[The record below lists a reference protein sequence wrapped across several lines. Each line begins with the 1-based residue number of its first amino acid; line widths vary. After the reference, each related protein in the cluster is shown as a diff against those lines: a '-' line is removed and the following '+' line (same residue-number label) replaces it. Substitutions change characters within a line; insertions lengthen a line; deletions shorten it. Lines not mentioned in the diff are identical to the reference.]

1 MTDKLAPTTISRLLH
16 FVSRQPLSLSRWAA
30 RVLAAFLN
38 VFQLSKTS
46 QVIRLNLNIALPH
59 LDTTQ
64 REQLARQAIR
74 NELTSYFEFFNI
86 WGAENHKNI
95 SRIHQVHG
103 EQLLHEALAAQK
115 GVVLIVPHFG
125 TWELM
130 NAWVNLHT
138 APVIMY
144 KPSKNPDV
152 NRFMLEARQRLNAT
166 LVPTDETGVRALFK
180 HLKQGGFAAILPD
193 HVPKESGGI
202 YSPFFGQNALS
213 STLLSKLAAKTQCS
227 VIGLSCLRRE
237 DLSGFELHVQTLSAE
252 INAKDLQLSV
262 DTLNKE
268 MERMIHVAPEQ
279 YLWSYKRFRNL
290 EGTPSNLYK

>member
-1 MTDKLAPTTISRLLH
+1 MYSLLKNFSKLPLRLIQVTARSVGWLLYVSNSSARRVTEINLKSAYPELSESERDQLTKRSLKSQCMTYAESVK
-16 FVSRQPLSLSRWAA
+16 
-30 RVLAAFLN
+30 
-38 VFQLSKTS
+38 
-46 QVIRLNLNIALPH
+46 
-59 LDTTQ
+59 
-64 REQLARQAIR
+64 
-74 NELTSYFEFFNI
+74 I
-86 WGAENHKNI
+86 WGSAPEFALEQIKV
-95 SRIHQVHG
+95 VHG
-103 EQLLHEALAAQK
+103 EDIFLDALQNPNGTLA
-115 GVVLIVPHFG
+115 VVPHFG

-152 NRFMLEARQRLNAT
+152 DRFMLEARQRLNAT

-268 MERMIHVAPEQ
+268 MERMINVAPEQ
-279 YLWSYKRFRNL
+279 YLWGYKRFRKV
-290 EGTPSNLYK
+290 EGANKIYL

>member
-1 MTDKLAPTTISRLLH
+1 MYSLLKNFSKLPLRLIQVTARSVGWLLY
-16 FVSRQPLSLSRWAA
+16 VSNSSARRVTEINLKSAYPELSESE
-30 RVLAAFLN
+30 
-38 VFQLSKTS
+38 
-46 QVIRLNLNIALPH
+46 
-59 LDTTQ
+59 
-64 REQLARQAIR
+64 REQLTRRSLKSQCMTYA
-74 NELTSYFEFFNI
+74 ESVKI
-86 WGAENHKNI
+86 WGSAPEFALEQIKV
-95 SRIHQVHG
+95 VHG
-103 EQLLHEALAAQK
+103 EDIFLDALQNPNGTLA
-115 GVVLIVPHFG
+115 VVPHFG

-152 NRFMLEARQRLNAT
+152 DRFMLEARQRLNAT

-268 MERMIHVAPEQ
+268 MERMINVAPEQ
-279 YLWSYKRFRNL
+279 YLWGYKRFRKV
-290 EGTPSNLYK
+290 EGANKIYL

>member
-1 MTDKLAPTTISRLLH
+1 MYSLLKNFSKLPLRLIQVTARSVGWLLYVSNSSARRVTEINLKSAYPELSESERDQLTKRSLKSQCMTYAESVK
-16 FVSRQPLSLSRWAA
+16 
-30 RVLAAFLN
+30 
-38 VFQLSKTS
+38 
-46 QVIRLNLNIALPH
+46 
-59 LDTTQ
+59 
-64 REQLARQAIR
+64 
-74 NELTSYFEFFNI
+74 I
-86 WGAENHKNI
+86 WGSAPEFALEQIKV
-95 SRIHQVHG
+95 VHG
-103 EQLLHEALAAQK
+103 EDIFLDALQNPNGTLA
-115 GVVLIVPHFG
+115 VVPHFG

-152 NRFMLEARQRLNAT
+152 DRFMLEARQRLNAT

-237 DLSGFELHVQTLSAE
+237 DLNGFELHVQTLSAE

-268 MERMIHVAPEQ
+268 MERMINVAPEQ
-279 YLWSYKRFRNL
+279 YLWGYKRFRKVENDK
-290 EGTPSNLYK
+290 NLYDS

>member
-1 MTDKLAPTTISRLLH
+1 MYSLLKNFSRLPLRLIQVTARSVGWLLY
-16 FVSRQPLSLSRWAA
+16 VSNSSARRVTEINLKSAYPELSESERD
-30 RVLAAFLN
+30 
-38 VFQLSKTS
+38 QLTKRSLKS
-46 QVIRLNLNIALPH
+46 QCMTYAESVK
-59 LDTTQ
+59 
-64 REQLARQAIR
+64 
-74 NELTSYFEFFNI
+74 I
-86 WGAENHKNI
+86 WGSAPEFALEQIKA
-95 SRIHQVHG
+95 VHG
-103 EQLLHEALAAQK
+103 ESIFLAALQNPN
-115 GVVLIVPHFG
+115 GTLAVVPHFG

-152 NRFMLEARQRLNAT
+152 DRFMLEARQRLNAT
-166 LVPTDETGVRALFK
+166 LVPTDETGVRTLFK

-202 YSPFFGQNALS
+202 YSPFFGQNTLS

-268 MERMIHVAPEQ
+268 MERMINVAPEQ
-279 YLWSYKRFRNL
+279 YLWGYKRFRKIKENINFYIHRSL
-290 EGTPSNLYK
+290 

>member
-1 MTDKLAPTTISRLLH
+1 MYSLLKNFSRLPLRLIQVTARSVGWLLY
-16 FVSRQPLSLSRWAA
+16 VSNSSARRVTEINLKSAYPELSESERD
-30 RVLAAFLN
+30 
-38 VFQLSKTS
+38 QLTKRSLKS
-46 QVIRLNLNIALPH
+46 QCMTYAESVK
-59 LDTTQ
+59 
-64 REQLARQAIR
+64 
-74 NELTSYFEFFNI
+74 I
-86 WGAENHKNI
+86 WGSAPEFALEQIKA
-95 SRIHQVHG
+95 VHG
-103 EQLLHEALAAQK
+103 EDIFLDALQNPNGTLA
-115 GVVLIVPHFG
+115 VVPHFG

-152 NRFMLEARQRLNAT
+152 DRFMLEARQRLNAT

-268 MERMIHVAPEQ
+268 MERMINVAPEQ
-279 YLWSYKRFRNL
+279 YLWGYKRFRNI
-290 EGTPSNLYK
+290 EVSKNLYDLENQK

>member
-1 MTDKLAPTTISRLLH
+1 MYSLLKNFSRLPLRLIQVTARSVGWLLY
-16 FVSRQPLSLSRWAA
+16 VSNSSARRVTEINLKSAYPELSESE
-30 RVLAAFLN
+30 
-38 VFQLSKTS
+38 
-46 QVIRLNLNIALPH
+46 
-59 LDTTQ
+59 
-64 REQLARQAIR
+64 REQLTRRSLKSQCMTYA
-74 NELTSYFEFFNI
+74 ESVKI
-86 WGAENHKNI
+86 WGSAPEFALEQIKV
-95 SRIHQVHG
+95 VHG
-103 EQLLHEALAAQK
+103 EDIFLDALQNPNGTLA
-115 GVVLIVPHFG
+115 VVPHFG

-152 NRFMLEARQRLNAT
+152 DRFMLEARQRLNAT

-237 DLSGFELHVQTLSAE
+237 DLSGFELYVQTLSAE

-268 MERMIHVAPEQ
+268 MERMINVAPEQ
-279 YLWSYKRFRNL
+279 YLWGYKRFRKIK
-290 EGTPSNLYK
+290 EYRSLY

>member
-1 MTDKLAPTTISRLLH
+1 MYSLLKNFSKLPLRLIQVTARSVGWLLY
-16 FVSRQPLSLSRWAA
+16 VSNSSARRVTEINLKSAYPELSESE
-30 RVLAAFLN
+30 
-38 VFQLSKTS
+38 
-46 QVIRLNLNIALPH
+46 
-59 LDTTQ
+59 
-64 REQLARQAIR
+64 REQLTRRSLKSQCMTYA
-74 NELTSYFEFFNI
+74 ESVKI
-86 WGAENHKNI
+86 WGSAPEFALEQIKV
-95 SRIHQVHG
+95 VHG
-103 EQLLHEALAAQK
+103 EDIFLDALQNPNGTLA
-115 GVVLIVPHFG
+115 VVPHFG

-152 NRFMLEARQRLNAT
+152 DRFMLEARQRLNAT

-227 VIGLSCLRRE
+227 VIGLSCLRRD
-237 DLSGFELHVQTLSAE
+237 DLSGYDIYVTELSNDILS
-252 INAKDLQLSV
+252 KDLQLSV

-268 MERMIHVAPEQ
+268 MERMINVAPEQ
-279 YLWSYKRFRNL
+279 YLWGYKRFRKVYINI
-290 EGTPSNLYK
+290 SIYK

>member
-1 MTDKLAPTTISRLLH
+1 MYSLLKNFSKLPLRLIQVTARSVGWLLYVSNSSARRVTEINLKSAYPELSESERDQLTKRSLKSQCMTYAESVK
-16 FVSRQPLSLSRWAA
+16 
-30 RVLAAFLN
+30 
-38 VFQLSKTS
+38 
-46 QVIRLNLNIALPH
+46 
-59 LDTTQ
+59 
-64 REQLARQAIR
+64 
-74 NELTSYFEFFNI
+74 I
-86 WGAENHKNI
+86 WGSAPEFSLEQIKA
-95 SRIHQVHG
+95 VHG
-103 EQLLHEALAAQK
+103 EDIFLDALQNPNGTLA
-115 GVVLIVPHFG
+115 VVPHFG

-152 NRFMLEARQRLNAT
+152 DRFMLEARQRLNAT

-202 YSPFFGQNALS
+202 YSPFFGQNTLS

-268 MERMIHVAPEQ
+268 MERMINVAPEQ
-279 YLWSYKRFRNL
+279 YIWGYKRFRKV
-290 EGTPSNLYK
+290 EGANKIYL

>member
-1 MTDKLAPTTISRLLH
+1 MYSLLKNFSKLPLRLIQVTARSAGWLLYVSNSSARRVTEINLKSAYPELSESERDQLTKRSLKSQCMTYAESVK
-16 FVSRQPLSLSRWAA
+16 
-30 RVLAAFLN
+30 
-38 VFQLSKTS
+38 
-46 QVIRLNLNIALPH
+46 
-59 LDTTQ
+59 
-64 REQLARQAIR
+64 
-74 NELTSYFEFFNI
+74 I
-86 WGAENHKNI
+86 WGSASEFALEQIKV
-95 SRIHQVHG
+95 VHG
-103 EQLLHEALAAQK
+103 EDIFLDALQNPNGTLA
-115 GVVLIVPHFG
+115 VVPHFG

-152 NRFMLEARQRLNAT
+152 DRFMLEARQRLNAT

-268 MERMIHVAPEQ
+268 MERMINVAPEQ
-279 YLWSYKRFRNL
+279 YLWGYKRFRKL
-290 EGTPSNLYK
+290 EGLKSIYK

>member
-1 MTDKLAPTTISRLLH
+1 MYSLLKNFSKLPLRLIQVTARSVGWLLYVSNSSARRVTEINLKSAYPELSESERDQLTKRSLKSQCMTYAESVK
-16 FVSRQPLSLSRWAA
+16 
-30 RVLAAFLN
+30 
-38 VFQLSKTS
+38 
-46 QVIRLNLNIALPH
+46 
-59 LDTTQ
+59 
-64 REQLARQAIR
+64 
-74 NELTSYFEFFNI
+74 I
-86 WGAENHKNI
+86 WGSAPEFALEQIKA
-95 SRIHQVHG
+95 VHG
-103 EQLLHEALAAQK
+103 EDIFLDALQNPNGTLA
-115 GVVLIVPHFG
+115 VVPHFG

-152 NRFMLEARQRLNAT
+152 DRFMLEARQRLNAT

-237 DLSGFELHVQTLSAE
+237 DLSGFELYVQTLSAE

-268 MERMIHVAPEQ
+268 MERMINAAPEQ
-279 YLWSYKRFRNL
+279 YLWGYKRFRNI
-290 EGTPSNLYK
+290 EVSKNLYDLENQK

>member
-1 MTDKLAPTTISRLLH
+1 MYSLLKNFSKLPLRLIQVTARSVGWLLYVSNSSARRVTEINLKSAYPELSESERDQLTRRSLKSQCMTYAESVK
-16 FVSRQPLSLSRWAA
+16 
-30 RVLAAFLN
+30 
-38 VFQLSKTS
+38 
-46 QVIRLNLNIALPH
+46 
-59 LDTTQ
+59 
-64 REQLARQAIR
+64 
-74 NELTSYFEFFNI
+74 I
-86 WGAENHKNI
+86 WGSAPEFALEQIKA
-95 SRIHQVHG
+95 VHG
-103 EQLLHEALAAQK
+103 EDIFLDALQNPNGTLA
-115 GVVLIVPHFG
+115 VVPHFG

-152 NRFMLEARQRLNAT
+152 DRFMLEARQRLNAT

-268 MERMIHVAPEQ
+268 MERMINVAPEQ
-279 YLWSYKRFRNL
+279 YLWGYKRFRKIKENINFYIHRSL
-290 EGTPSNLYK
+290 

>member
-1 MTDKLAPTTISRLLH
+1 MYSLLKNFSKLPLRLIQVTARSVGWLLYVSNSSARRVTEINLKSAYPELSESERNQLTRRSLKSQCMTYAESVK
-16 FVSRQPLSLSRWAA
+16 
-30 RVLAAFLN
+30 
-38 VFQLSKTS
+38 
-46 QVIRLNLNIALPH
+46 
-59 LDTTQ
+59 
-64 REQLARQAIR
+64 
-74 NELTSYFEFFNI
+74 I
-86 WGAENHKNI
+86 WGSAPEFALEQIKA
-95 SRIHQVHG
+95 VHG
-103 EQLLHEALAAQK
+103 EDIFLDALQNPNGTLA
-115 GVVLIVPHFG
+115 VVPHFG

-152 NRFMLEARQRLNAT
+152 DRFMLEARQRLNAT

-268 MERMIHVAPEQ
+268 MERMINAAPEQ
-279 YLWSYKRFRNL
+279 YLWGYKRFRKIK
-290 EGTPSNLYK
+290 EYRSLY

>member
-1 MTDKLAPTTISRLLH
+1 MYSLLKNFSRLPLRLIQVTARSVGWLLY
-16 FVSRQPLSLSRWAA
+16 VSNSSARRVTEINLKSAYPELSESE
-30 RVLAAFLN
+30 
-38 VFQLSKTS
+38 
-46 QVIRLNLNIALPH
+46 
-59 LDTTQ
+59 
-64 REQLARQAIR
+64 REQLTRRSLKSQCMTYA
-74 NELTSYFEFFNI
+74 ESVKI
-86 WGAENHKNI
+86 WGSAPEFALEQIKA
-95 SRIHQVHG
+95 VHG
-103 EQLLHEALAAQK
+103 EDIFLDALQNPNGTLA
-115 GVVLIVPHFG
+115 VVPHFG

-152 NRFMLEARQRLNAT
+152 DRFMLEARQRLNAT

-237 DLSGFELHVQTLSAE
+237 DLSGFELYVQTLSAE

-268 MERMIHVAPEQ
+268 MERMINAAPEQ
-279 YLWSYKRFRNL
+279 YLWGYKRFRNINAHQ
-290 EGTPSNLYK
+290 NLYNLKNRK

>member
-1 MTDKLAPTTISRLLH
+1 MYSLLKNFSRLPLRLIQVTARSVGWLLY
-16 FVSRQPLSLSRWAA
+16 VSNSSARRVTEINLKSAYPELSESERD
-30 RVLAAFLN
+30 
-38 VFQLSKTS
+38 QLTKRSLKS
-46 QVIRLNLNIALPH
+46 QCMTYAESVK
-59 LDTTQ
+59 
-64 REQLARQAIR
+64 
-74 NELTSYFEFFNI
+74 I
-86 WGAENHKNI
+86 WGSAPEFALEQIKA
-95 SRIHQVHG
+95 VHG
-103 EQLLHEALAAQK
+103 EDIFLDALQNPNGTLA
-115 GVVLIVPHFG
+115 VVPHFG

-152 NRFMLEARQRLNAT
+152 DRFMLEARQRLNAT

-268 MERMIHVAPEQ
+268 MERMINVAPEQ
-279 YLWSYKRFRNL
+279 YLWGYKRFRKVKGGGNY
-290 EGTPSNLYK
+290 YKTLSHST